1 MREARKEYIL
11 CAAIHYKTGAQY
23 VHQPK
28 NIITGVVIC
37 GRRHH
42 NCIATKAMTGI
53 PRGAPAVQGFITS
66 KDMFVDR
73 EEAARIAYAANQIDH
88 ALADEDGDDLT
99 LISEDL
105 Y

>member
-1 MREARKEYIL
+1 MKEYII
-11 CAAIHYKTGAQY
+11 CAAIHVNNGKVY

-28 NIITGVVIC
+28 NITTGFVIC

-42 NCIATKAMTGI
+42 NCFATLSLINDEPKDKLVMI
-53 PRGAPAVQGFITS
+53 QGFLTNEDKFYNRSDSYKIAVESGQTIDDS
-66 KDMFVDR
+66 
-73 EEAARIAYAANQIDH
+73 AAK
-88 ALADEDGDDLT
+88 T

>member
-1 MREARKEYIL
+1 MKEYIL
-11 CAAIHYKTGAQY
+11 CAAIYINDDTVY

-28 NIITGVVIC
+28 NIDTGIVIC

-42 NCIATKAMTGI
+42 NCFTTLALTDITRKSNKLI
-53 PRGAPAVQGFITS
+53 QGFVTS
-66 KDMFVDR
+66 KDRFLNRRDSAIV
-73 EEAARIAYAANQIDH
+73 AYKVRQIKEPSD
-88 ALADEDGDDLT
+88 T